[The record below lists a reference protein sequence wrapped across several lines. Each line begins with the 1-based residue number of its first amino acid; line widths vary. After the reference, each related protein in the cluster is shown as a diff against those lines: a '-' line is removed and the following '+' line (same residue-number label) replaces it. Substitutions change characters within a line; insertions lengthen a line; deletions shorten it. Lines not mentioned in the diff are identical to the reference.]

1 MCCDAGWPPAPAPY
15 NAPAFAAS
23 AVNVM
28 AAQSASIDKYPK
40 QEQDQVGD
48 VWAVCRMKLPPH
60 APFVF
65 WREKLWKMEQT
76 EKLNVEV
83 PAVEA
88 ADTRLL
94 FSECGSSFWIKFSFC
109 TVGVEG
115 AWPDEAQTRFRVM
128 E

>member
-1 MCCDAGWPPAPAPY
+1 MGRLQDE
-15 NAPAFAAS
+15 AAS
-23 AVNVM
+23 TC
-28 AAQSASIDKYPK
+28 SICLL
-40 QEQDQVGD
+40 E
-48 VWAVCRMKLPPH
+48 
-60 APFVF
+60 
-65 WREKLWKMEQT
+65 RETLEKEQT

-94 FSECGSSFWIKFSFC
+94 FSECGGSFWIKFSFC